1 VVSHEE
7 AHGEFIGL
15 AKFTKSGA
23 EAMRAAYH
31 QAEKSPTVPFQHAA
45 SLEKAYMTDMI
56 QELMNNGSLVKS
68 VDIEGGWMEI
78 DTPQDLERT
87 RKLFSS

>member
-1 VVSHEE
+1 MSPEE

-23 EAMRAAYH
+23 EAMRATYH

-45 SLEKAYMTDMI
+45 SLEMAYITDMI
-56 QELMNNGSLVKS
+56 QELVNSGSLVKS
-68 VDIEGGWMEI
+68 VDIKGGWMEI
-78 DTPQDLERT
+78 DTPQDLERA
-87 RKLFSS
+87 RQLFSS